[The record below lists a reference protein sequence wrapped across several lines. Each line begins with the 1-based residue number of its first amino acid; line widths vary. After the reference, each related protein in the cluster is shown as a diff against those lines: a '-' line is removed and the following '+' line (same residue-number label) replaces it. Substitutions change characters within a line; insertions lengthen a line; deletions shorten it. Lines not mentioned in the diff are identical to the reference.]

1 MNRNLIIF
9 AAVLVAVFAWPLFEL
24 ARYALGTDLHS
35 HVVLVPVISAWL
47 FWGERERLLK
57 AAGPPATVA
66 AVGCFIAAAGLLAL
80 WLVDSGLSENDSLSV
95 ATLGFVIAVL
105 GGGFLFLGVSG
116 MRAAVFP
123 FAFLI
128 FTIPLPDAATEKIE
142 DILVLGS
149 AEVSDWFF
157 HLTGTPVFRDGTSF
171 DLPGIR
177 LNVARECSGIR
188 SSWVLFIT
196 SVSGVSY
203 VAEEQLAPCDHFAF
217 HRSARNHS

>member
-95 ATLGFVIAVL
+95 AHLGIRDRGSGWRFPFSWCEWNARGDVSLRVSDLYYPAPRCGDREDRRYLGAGV
-105 GGGFLFLGVSG
+105 GGGFGL
-116 MRAAVFP
+116 VFP
-123 FAFLI
+123 SYR
-128 FTIPLPDAATEKIE
+128 D
-142 DILVLGS
+142 
-149 AEVSDWFF
+149 
-157 HLTGTPVFRDGTSF
+157 TGFPGRDEF
-171 DLPGIR
+171 
-177 LNVARECSGIR
+177 
-188 SSWVLFIT
+188 
-196 SVSGVSY
+196 
-203 VAEEQLAPCDHFAF
+203 
-217 HRSARNHS
+217 